1 MIDRFAIL
9 LVLAMSAGVAEA
21 VCLNVDD
28 PSSPCRYPQGDAW
41 CAKHDGV
48 NLYAYRNDCL
58 GEGEQATT
66 PPARRPA
73 ARPAP
78 GDPVPVWDCARA
90 RTSVEKTIC
99 ANPDIRA
106 QDVEMG
112 ALYAELLASGRSPE
126 RMQKAWLRSQRD
138 VCQDADCLRAVYAE
152 RIRDLERLLAGET
165 AGTGETAAP
174 PVAVAPAPAVSA
186 PAAVPTT
193 APEPAAPLGPA
204 ESMVSPPPVE
214 SPQPA
219 AEPESLAAELPP
231 PAAEPGLTPITPLP
245 DLQPGIPELPPPEV
259 SYSVTA
265 EQTPLDEAVPESASK
280 KGPILVL
287 VVAAVLAI
295 VYARLRRRRTRARL
309 SLAAGR
315 APLQRFVKRIRA
327 GAVVWLGDVQRL
339 LTQARAWRPVR
350 AAEPP
355 RRPAALPVGPRL
367 SDDTL
372 ARLWTLARPG
382 ESLDEVVTRA
392 IAALETTPSDQPP
405 TPAVLSRLA
414 ALEARLAQLEGGAP
428 R

>member
-21 VCLNVDD
+21 VCLTVDD

-41 CAKHDGV
+41 CAKNDGV

-58 GEGEQATT
+58 GQDEQATT

-73 ARPAP
+73 VRPAP

-165 AGTGETAAP
+165 AGAGETAAP

-214 SPQPA
+214 STQPE
-219 AEPESLAAELPP
+219 AEPEPLAAESPLPP
-231 PAAEPGLTPITPLP
+231 AEPALTPLP

-265 EQTPLDEAVPESASK
+265 EQTPLDEAAPESASK

-295 VYARLRRRRTRARL
+295 VYARLRRRRARSRL

-339 LTQARAWRPVR
+339 LSQARAWRPVR
-350 AAEPP
+350 APEPP
-355 RRPAALPVGPRL
+355 RRPVAPPVEPRL

-372 ARLWTLARPG
+372 ARLRAVARPG

-405 TPAVLSRLA
+405 APAVLSRLA

>member
-9 LVLAMSAGVAEA
+9 LVLAMSAGAAEA

-106 QDVEMG
+106 HDVEMG
-112 ALYAELLASGRSPE
+112 ALYAELLALGRSPE
-126 RMQKAWLRSQRD
+126 RMQKAWLRGQRD

-165 AGTGETAAP
+165 AGAGETAAP
-174 PVAVAPAPAVSA
+174 PVAVAPAPVVSA
-186 PAAVPTT
+186 PAT
-193 APEPAAPLGPA
+193 APEPTAPPGPA
-204 ESMVSPPPVE
+204 EAMVAPPVVA
-214 SPQPA
+214 SPQPE
-219 AEPESLAAELPP
+219 AESWSAEAPP
-231 PAAEPGLTPITPLP
+231 PAAEPGPTPITPLP

-259 SYSVTA
+259 SYSATA
-265 EQTPLDEAVPESASK
+265 EQTPLDEAAPESASK
-280 KGPILVL
+280 TGLLLML
-287 VVAAVLAI
+287 VVAAALAI
-295 VYARLRRRRTRARL
+295 AYTRFRRRTRSRL

-315 APLQRFVKRIRA
+315 VPLQRVVKRTRA
-327 GAVVWLGDVQRL
+327 GAAVWLGDVQRL
-339 LTQARAWRPVR
+339 LSQARARRP
-350 AAEPP
+350 ATAPEPP
-355 RRPAALPVGPRL
+355 RRPVVLPVEPRL

-372 ARLWTLARPG
+372 ARLRALARPG

-392 IAALETTPSDQPP
+392 IVALETTPSDQPP
-405 TPAVLSRLA
+405 APAVLSRLA

>member
-165 AGTGETAAP
+165 AGAGESAAP
-174 PVAVAPAPAVSA
+174 PVAPAVSA
-186 PAAVPTT
+186 PPPAPAT
-193 APEPAAPLGPA
+193 APEPVAPLGSA
-204 ESMVSPPPVE
+204 ESMVSPPVVE

-219 AEPESLAAELPP
+219 AEPEPLSSESPP
-231 PAAEPGLTPITPLP
+231 PAAEPGPTPITPPP

-259 SYSVTA
+259 SYSATA
-265 EQTPLDEAVPESASK
+265 EQAPPDEAAPESASNM
-280 KGPILVL
+280 GLLLILVMAAAL
-287 VVAAVLAI
+287 VFA
-295 VYARLRRRRTRARL
+295 YTRLKRRRTGSRL

-315 APLQRFVKRIRA
+315 APVQRFVKRIRA
-327 GAVVWLGDVQRL
+327 GAAVWLGDVQRL
-339 LTQARAWRPVR
+339 LSQARAWRP
-350 AAEPP
+350 APAPEPP
-355 RRPAALPVGPRL
+355 RRPTARPVEPRL

-372 ARLWTLARPG
+372 ARLRALARPG
-382 ESLDEVVTRA
+382 ESLDEVLTRA

-405 TPAVLSRLA
+405 APAVLSRLA